1 MRKVHKIKLKP
12 KFAMLLKVL
21 GILLGIFLVVFLFY
35 CKQINDLTKLGYSK
49 VASRTIL
56 FSFKKD
62 YVLSVGKNESLNAAF
77 ESDDYIEENL
87 DRYRKI
93 DFVNQKHF
101 ISHINK
107 MIQIGYSN
115 SDINIIFA
123 HGNDAAVENFLKR
136 DKVRYLEEFF
146 SIDYAKLDYYDRYT
160 QYSDDTGE
168 DEDVTVLFVN
178 LDLDKED
185 YVDSTLVS
193 SFSPDM
199 LVNKHRH
206 LSEKFAPY
214 DLVDIDSKYA
224 SEDGLQSSKIA
235 YNAYK
240 KMSDAAEKEGY
251 GIVINSAY
259 RSYQDQVDL
268 SNFYLNAYGQSY
280 VDKYIAKPGYSE
292 HQTGLAYDIGSRSVN
307 VFGNSK
313 EYEWMQ
319 ENAYKYGFIRRFTTK
334 YEYLTGFRN
343 EPWHYRY
350 VGEDIATY
358 IHEHDMTL
366 EEYWVMFLD
375 K

>member
-12 KFAMLLKVL
+12 KFAMLLKVF

-199 LVNKHRH
+199 LVNKHHH

-268 SNFYLNAYGQSY
+268 SNFYLKAYGQSY